1 MSHAPGHRSGR
12 AALTAAPILLLVT
25 AAWMRWAHGPA
36 WLAFN
41 FDPAYAYLLNS
52 VTMLEGYPP
61 FNIYHP
67 GVPLH
72 ALGSVVIVTM
82 HAASGTATLA
92 ADVVGRPETYIFWI
106 HAIAIVTTAAL
117 VAAAGAVTWTR
128 AGLAAALLVQSGPWL
143 STSAASLLGQ
153 LRPEVL
159 IAGTSTLW
167 SALFVAHL
175 GPMAGSASAVG
186 LGILTGVTV
195 SLHVSALP
203 LVVGPLLLL
212 ETWTERRRFAVST
225 GIAFFVAFSPAWQ
238 KLPSFAMHMLRVA
251 GHAGS
256 YGTGSATILD
266 TNTYFPAFWQLIAAE
281 PIPAALV
288 AGSAIVWGAWMR
300 VRRTDGDWRARRCL
314 GALVATQL
322 FALVLTAKHP
332 DSHYLVP
339 AYCTLGANL
348 WLAGRFIRARTES
361 MRVPVAA
368 AAGVALLAG
377 GAFLLVAEGRRLVA
391 VRAEQYGAARMVDA
405 IVADER
411 CFLVTAYRSSSE
423 VEALQWGNLTSQYR
437 GRPLFGVPIAQ
448 RFPRTAFDEGGL
460 VVRDADWQLIN
471 LDALFGRERCVL
483 YTGEVSNRPSSLR
496 VVVETV
502 GRSGSEGVYRLRPVQ

>member
-1 MSHAPGHRSGR
+1 MSHAPGHWSGR

-25 AAWMRWAHGPA
+25 AAWMRWAHGPV

-82 HAASGTATLA
+82 HAATGTGTLA

-106 HAIAIVTTAAL
+106 HAIAIATTAAL
-117 VAAAGAVTWTR
+117 VAAAGAVTWPR

-175 GPMAGSASAVG
+175 GPMAGSAPAVG

-212 ETWTERRRFAVST
+212 ETWTERPTIRGLDRNRVFRRVLAR
-225 GIAFFVAFSPAWQ
+225 
-238 KLPSFAMHMLRVA
+238 L
-251 GHAGS
+251 
-256 YGTGSATILD
+256 
-266 TNTYFPAFWQLIAAE
+266 AE
-281 PIPAALV
+281 AALV
-288 AGSAIVWGAWMR
+288 RRAHAEGGGPCWFLRHGIGDDPRHQQLFPGLLAADCLRADSSRTGRRERHR
-300 VRRTDGDWRARRCL
+300 VGRLDAQELHDADRRARRCL

-377 GAFLLVAEGRRLVA
+377 GAF
-391 VRAEQYGAARMVDA
+391 AA
-405 IVADER
+405 
-411 CFLVTAYRSSSE
+411 
-423 VEALQWGNLTSQYR
+423 
-437 GRPLFGVPIAQ
+437 
-448 RFPRTAFDEGGL
+448 GG
-460 VVRDADWQLIN
+460 
-471 LDALFGRERCVL
+471 
-483 YTGEVSNRPSSLR
+483 
-496 VVVETV
+496 
-502 GRSGSEGVYRLRPVQ
+502 

>member
-82 HAASGTATLA
+82 HAATGTGTLA

-106 HAIAIVTTAAL
+106 HAIAIATTAAL
-117 VAAAGAVTWTR
+117 VAAAGAVSWSR

-153 LRPEVL
+153 LRPELL

-175 GPMAGSASAVG
+175 GPMAGPTSAVG

-225 GIAFFVAFSPAWQ
+225 GIAFS
-238 KLPSFAMHMLRVA
+238 S
-251 GHAGS
+251 
-256 YGTGSATILD
+256 
-266 TNTYFPAFWQLIAAE
+266 
-281 PIPAALV
+281 
-288 AGSAIVWGAWMR
+288 
-300 VRRTDGDWRARRCL
+300 
-314 GALVATQL
+314 
-322 FALVLTAKHP
+322 
-332 DSHYLVP
+332 
-339 AYCTLGANL
+339 
-348 WLAGRFIRARTES
+348 
-361 MRVPVAA
+361 
-368 AAGVALLAG
+368 
-377 GAFLLVAEGRRLVA
+377 
-391 VRAEQYGAARMVDA
+391 
-405 IVADER
+405 
-411 CFLVTAYRSSSE
+411 RS
-423 VEALQWGNLTSQYR
+423 
-437 GRPLFGVPIAQ
+437 RPP
-448 RFPRTAFDEGGL
+448 
-460 VVRDADWQLIN
+460 
-471 LDALFGRERCVL
+471 
-483 YTGEVSNRPSSLR
+483 
-496 VVVETV
+496 
-502 GRSGSEGVYRLRPVQ
+502 GRSCPRSPCTC

>member
-82 HAASGTATLA
+82 HAASGTGTLA
-92 ADVVGRPETYIFWI
+92 ADVVGRPETYILWI
-106 HAIAIVTTAAL
+106 HAIAIATTAAL
-117 VAAAGAVTWTR
+117 VAAAGAVTWSR

-266 TNTYFPAFWQLIAAE
+266 TNTYFPAFWQLIASE

-300 VRRTDGDWRARRCL
+300 REPHRRRLAGPALSRRAGGHPTLCLGPDGEASGLALPRPGVLHARRKS
-314 GALVATQL
+314 V
-322 FALVLTAKHP
+322 
-332 DSHYLVP
+332 
-339 AYCTLGANL
+339 
-348 WLAGRFIRARTES
+348 
-361 MRVPVAA
+361 
-368 AAGVALLAG
+368 AG
-377 GAFLLVAEGRRLVA
+377 GAIHPRQDGIDARTGCRCGRCRTPGGRRIPA
-391 VRAEQYGAARMVDA
+391 
-405 IVADER
+405 
-411 CFLVTAYRSSSE
+411 
-423 VEALQWGNLTSQYR
+423 
-437 GRPLFGVPIAQ
+437 
-448 RFPRTAFDEGGL
+448 GG
-460 VVRDADWQLIN
+460 
-471 LDALFGRERCVL
+471 
-483 YTGEVSNRPSSLR
+483 
-496 VVVETV
+496 
-502 GRSGSEGVYRLRPVQ
+502 

>member
-82 HAASGTATLA
+82 HAATGTGTLA

-106 HAIAIVTTAAL
+106 HAIAIATTAAL
-117 VAAAGAVTWTR
+117 VAAAGAVTWSR

-167 SALFVAHL
+167 SALFVHL

-212 ETWTERRRFAVST
+212 ETTTERRRFAVST

-238 KLPSFAMHMLRVA
+238 KLPSFARHMLRVA

-266 TNTYFPAFWQLIAAE
+266 TNSYFPAFWRLIASE

-288 AGSAIVWGAWMR
+288 AGSAIVWVPGCAGASPMAI
-300 VRRTDGDWRARRCL
+300 GGP
-314 GALVATQL
+314 GAV
-322 FALVLTAKHP
+322 
-332 DSHYLVP
+332 S
-339 AYCTLGANL
+339 
-348 WLAGRFIRARTES
+348 GRWW
-361 MRVPVAA
+361 PP
-368 AAGVALLAG
+368 
-377 GAFLLVAEGRRLVA
+377 
-391 VRAEQYGAARMVDA
+391 
-405 IVADER
+405 
-411 CFLVTAYRSSSE
+411 
-423 VEALQWGNLTSQYR
+423 N
-437 GRPLFGVPIAQ
+437 
-448 RFPRTAFDEGGL
+448 
-460 VVRDADWQLIN
+460 
-471 LDALFGRERCVL
+471 
-483 YTGEVSNRPSSLR
+483 SL
-496 VVVETV
+496 
-502 GRSGSEGVYRLRPVQ
+502 PWF